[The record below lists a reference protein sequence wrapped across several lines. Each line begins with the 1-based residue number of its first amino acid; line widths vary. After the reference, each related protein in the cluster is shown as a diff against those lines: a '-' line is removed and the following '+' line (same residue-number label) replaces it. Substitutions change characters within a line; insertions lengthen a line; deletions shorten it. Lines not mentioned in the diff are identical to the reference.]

1 MPLWKYLSNKFSS
14 IYSWF
19 LSMIFAFLSFIW
31 AFFLEPNNIIG
42 FFIICLLSGIA
53 VGANLALPSTI
64 IAEDINS
71 NNTQDYASSYYSIS
85 NFLSKFALAIASG
98 VSLPVLGFLG
108 YVPGIAR
115 NDVLLPFVYA
125 ILPCCILLI
134 SIYLTS
140 KLLNKSSI

>member
-1 MPLWKYLSNKFSS
+1 
-14 IYSWF
+14 
-19 LSMIFAFLSFIW
+19 MIFAFLSFIW

-98 VSLPVLGFLG
+98 IALPILGFMG
-108 YVPGIAR
+108 YEAGIAR
-115 NDVLLPFVYA
+115 TDNLFPFTYA
-125 ILPCCILLI
+125 FLPCIFQIISILLLRRI
-134 SIYLTS
+134 IASNNS
-140 KLLNKSSI
+140 

>member
-1 MPLWKYLSNKFSS
+1 
-14 IYSWF
+14 
-19 LSMIFAFLSFIW
+19 MIFAFLSFIW

-53 VGANLALPSTI
+53 VGANLALPSAI

-71 NNTQDYASSYYSIS
+71 NNNQDYASSYYSIS

-98 VSLPVLGFLG
+98 VSLPILGFLG

-125 ILPCCILLI
+125 FLPCCILLF